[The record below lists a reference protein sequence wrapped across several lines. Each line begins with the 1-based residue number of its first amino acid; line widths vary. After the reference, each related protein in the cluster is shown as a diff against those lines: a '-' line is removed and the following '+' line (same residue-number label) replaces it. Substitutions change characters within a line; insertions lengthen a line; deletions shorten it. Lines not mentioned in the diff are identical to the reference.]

1 MWIQVV
7 SEPCL
12 KFLIVFNIRRIDL
25 KNSILEKQNHNLML
39 KEANLKIYLS
49 IDVCLDV
56 IRIKYIFVS
65 DLTDFNFKNP
75 DPYGIQKVTE
85 YKR

>member
-1 MWIQVV
+1 
-7 SEPCL
+7 
-12 KFLIVFNIRRIDL
+12 
-25 KNSILEKQNHNLML
+25 ML

-56 IRIKYIFVS
+56 IQIKYIFVS